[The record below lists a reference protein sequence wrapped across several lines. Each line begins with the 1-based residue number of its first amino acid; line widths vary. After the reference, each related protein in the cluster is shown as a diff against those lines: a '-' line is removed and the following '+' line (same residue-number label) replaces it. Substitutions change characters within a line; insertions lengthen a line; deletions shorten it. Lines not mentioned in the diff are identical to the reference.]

1 MTGIRV
7 WQKLKDKIKE
17 DASRINWSCGIYNK
31 EYCMFQYFFVN
42 SVLYI
47 INFMSMHIYTH
58 FVFLESWLLNIFAG
72 TPLHKLECCNI
83 PANGTYI
90 GNVGSDRMV
99 I

>member
-1 MTGIRV
+1 
-7 WQKLKDKIKE
+7 
-17 DASRINWSCGIYNK
+17 
-31 EYCMFQYFFVN
+31 
-42 SVLYI
+42 
-47 INFMSMHIYTH
+47 MSMHIYTH